1 MKFPRFS
8 AAVVVV
14 TLLSSQFAIA
24 GAPAAKPTPYAT
36 GVQLEKAGDIPGA
49 LAAFESIEPSKRDWN
64 AKLHIASC
72 KRKLGRYRD
81 AAKDLLAIKTDPAA
95 DQATRET
102 AASDLDQLLADT
114 PKMKV
119 VLTPTTTGVAVSLDG
134 ATIAVPATVDVDPGA
149 HTITAKRGNETVFE
163 RKANVPEATTI
174 EVVVD
179 APASGSATTTVPAPS
194 PAVAPPTAPAPREAD
209 RSDAW
214 KRPTGLVIGGAG
226 IVALGIGTV
235 FLLRTSSLT
244 SERDDLAA
252 NGDHAADDRADSAR
266 KSQTIARIGFG
277 VGLVALGAGAYFVL
291 TAPKDPASPKSAV
304 RVTPVASGAAL
315 SLEGTW

>member
-1 MKFPRFS
+1 MKFRRSFT
-8 AAVVVV
+8 AVVVFM
-14 TLLSSQFAIA
+14 LLSSQLAIA
-24 GAPAAKPTPYAT
+24 GSPPTKPSAYAT

-49 LAAFESIEPSKRDWN
+49 LAAFESIDPSKRDWN
-64 AKLHIASC
+64 ARLHIASC
-72 KRKLGRYRD
+72 KRKLGRYKD
-81 AAKDLLAIKTDPAA
+81 ASKDLAAIKADPSA

-119 VLTPTTTGVAVSLDG
+119 VTTPTTSGVVVSLDG
-134 ATIAVPATVDVDPGA
+134 ATITVPTTVDVDPGV
-149 HTITAKRGNETVFE
+149 HVVTAKRGAETVFE
-163 RKANVPEATTI
+163 RKTNVPEATTI
-174 EVVVD
+174 EVIVD
-179 APASGSATTTVPAPS
+179 APASGSTTS
-194 PAVAPPTAPAPREAD
+194 TAPAPPPSVAPPPTPAPREGD
-209 RSDAW
+209 RSDSW
-214 KRPTGLVIGGAG
+214 KRPAGFAIGGAG

-252 NGDHAADDRADSAR
+252 SGDHAADDRADSAR

-291 TAPKDPASPKSAV
+291 TAPKDSGAPKSAI
-304 RVTPVASGAAL
+304 RVAPVANGAAL